1 MFFMLLGLLGL
12 VSVTNSQ
19 KVTVKSQEVAEGSTV
34 TFDCSFSGFGDPDV
48 TWLYKKDATAEGST
62 VIYKYASGSEEQK
75 IMPDGEKLGWSHAGQ
90 NAIRLSQ
97 ADRSHSG
104 EYTCLVQEGMN
115 SGSPNVGITTGTLTV
130 LVKPS
135 PPRIIKPSD
144 KKLLVGQAGEI
155 VCQSEEGSPEPEY
168 EYFKLDSTQK
178 AVKLPADARL
188 AKESKLF
195 GNSSFTINDGIVK
208 FLTVVE
214 GDAGDYF
221 CTAKN
226 KAVDRPVQGET
237 VTISTGN
244 VSVASVVAI
253 VFGIIFGVALLG
265 VLGYII
271 ITKLTGG
278 GDGDSHYADSEVFE
292 DGQADVMIGENY
304 GMPSG
309 SKNNR
314 QEQSLVV

>member
-1 MFFMLLGLLGL
+1 MIYNI
-12 VSVTNSQ
+12 SENSHI
-19 KVTVKSQEVAEGSTV
+19 
-34 TFDCSFSGFGDPDV
+34 TF
-48 TWLYKKDATAEGST
+48 
-62 VIYKYASGSEEQK
+62 
-75 IMPDGEKLGWSHAGQ
+75 
-90 NAIRLSQ
+90 R
-97 ADRSHSG
+97 
-104 EYTCLVQEGMN
+104 
-115 SGSPNVGITTGTLTV
+115 
-130 LVKPS
+130 
-135 PPRIIKPSD
+135 
-144 KKLLVGQAGEI
+144 
-155 VCQSEEGSPEPEY
+155 
-168 EYFKLDSTQK
+168 YFKLDSTQK

-271 ITKLTGG
+271 ITKLTGTICKILG
-278 GDGDSHYADSEVFE
+278 F
-292 DGQADVMIGENY
+292 
-304 GMPSG
+304 
-309 SKNNR
+309 
-314 QEQSLVV
+314 